1 MTNLYTLNA
10 IVEYLQSSEVLE
22 SYKVTKVE
30 LVDFN
35 QMEGWNYLVSI
46 SVKTIEGYKNKRLK
60 MVTNSTYLEDFEWD
74 SNESRETNFQ
84 NWLDD
89 KGVKFPLGIYRITK
103 EKER

>member
-1 MTNLYTLNA
+1 MTNVYTLNT
-10 IVEYLQSSEVLE
+10 IVEYLQSSELLE

-84 NWLDD
+84 NWLDEMV
-89 KGVKFPLGIYRITK
+89 GV
-103 EKER
+103 

>member
-1 MTNLYTLNA
+1 MANVYTLNA

-30 LVDFN
+30 LIDFN

-46 SVKTIEGYKNKRLK
+46 SVKNIEGYKNKRLK

-84 NWLDD
+84 NYLDD
-89 KGVKFPLGIYRITK
+89 MVGV
-103 EKER
+103 